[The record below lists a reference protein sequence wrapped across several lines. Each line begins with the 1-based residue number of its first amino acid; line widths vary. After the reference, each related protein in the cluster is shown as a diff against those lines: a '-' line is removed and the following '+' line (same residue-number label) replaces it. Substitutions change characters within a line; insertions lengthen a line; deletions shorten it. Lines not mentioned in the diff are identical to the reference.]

1 MMYRTTG
8 SGGCLISF
16 IFGIVFLLLLSL
28 FFRILWFLM
37 PVLLIIAIGYG
48 VYYLI
53 MSFVSGGAPK
63 RGAERRTRYDDSEG
77 TATGQK
83 QFGSKDVIDVEYT
96 IIDDE
101 ESEK

>member
-1 MMYRTTG
+1 MYRTTNN
-8 SGGCLISF
+8 GGCLISF
-16 IFGIVFLLLLSL
+16 VFGIVFLLLLSL
-28 FFRILWFLM
+28 FFRVLWFLM
-37 PVLLIIAIGYG
+37 PVLLIIAVGYG

-53 MSFVSGGAPK
+53 MSFVSGGTPK
-63 RGAERRTRYDDSEG
+63 RGAEKRTRYDDSER

-83 QFGSKDVIDVEYT
+83 QFDSKDVIDVEYT

>member
-1 MMYRTTG
+1 MMYRTT
-8 SGGCLISF
+8 SNGGCLISF

-37 PVLLIIAIGYG
+37 PVFLIIAVGYG
-48 VYYLI
+48 IYYLI
-53 MSFVSGGAPK
+53 MSFVSPK
-63 RGAERRTRYDDSEG
+63 RGAEKRTRYDDSER
-77 TATGQK
+77 TTTGQK